1 MDWTE
6 DRIQAILDDTWQVE
20 KTLAN
25 LVDDS
30 VTEEEGISRNDRS

>member
-1 MDWTE
+1 MGWTE

-25 LVDDS
+25 PVDDS
-30 VTEEEGISRNDRS
+30 VTKEEGISRNDRS

>member
-1 MDWTE
+1 MDWTG

-30 VTEEEGISRNDRS
+30 VTEEEGISRNDQS